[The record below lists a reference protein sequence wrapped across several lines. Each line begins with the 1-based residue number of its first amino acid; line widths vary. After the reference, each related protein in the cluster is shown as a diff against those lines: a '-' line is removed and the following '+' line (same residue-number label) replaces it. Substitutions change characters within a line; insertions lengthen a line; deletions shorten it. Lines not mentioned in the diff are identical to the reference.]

1 MLALSQ
7 EEGLINEELEMG
19 PLLDIHEQFGLSLS
33 KQRAVGLFGS
43 YHHNN
48 LNVSQAINLS
58 ELHFSCIIN
67 IFWKLSITFFSVL
80 IQIKYDCSNVR
91 I

>member
-33 KQRAVGLFGS
+33 KQRAVGLFGVIS
-43 YHHNN
+43 P
-48 LNVSQAINLS
+48 Q
-58 ELHFSCIIN
+58 
-67 IFWKLSITFFSVL
+67 
-80 IQIKYDCSNVR
+80 
-91 I
+91 